1 MGFLAWILLGL
12 IAGFIG
18 RAIMP
23 GTQAIP
29 IWQTILVGIVGAL
42 LGGWLG
48 GLLLGRSVQGFDPV
62 SLVIAGVGAFLVL
75 FLWAQITKASRRA

>member
-1 MGFLAWILLGL
+1 MGILAWLLLGL

-29 IWQTILVGIVGAL
+29 IWQTILVGIVGAM

-48 GLLLGRSVQGFDPV
+48 AMVLGRDVQGFDIV
-62 SLVIAGVGAFLVL
+62 SLLIAGVGAFLVL
-75 FLWAQITKASRRA
+75 FIWAQITKASRRV